1 MHWTVFKALTHH
13 KPVVIHAAV
22 AILMMA
28 GCVALIS
35 GTNNPLQRWFYD
47 LSQRHSSLTAANSP
61 VVIVAIDEDSKA
73 KLGEWPWSNTL
84 HATLI
89 EQLHK
94 ANAKAVAFTVPLQ
107 SSATDDN
114 TSDIQ
119 ADLQLERAIKAQG
132 RVVLPLEVS
141 VRPGDNSTDRQ
152 TTALLN
158 RVQRHFGDG
167 SFDQAIPVRP
177 IANSNN
183 RLVAAAAGLGHV
195 ISPEDSDGTT
205 RREYAAVR
213 LNSLAL
219 PALSVALSNLAT
231 EQRNAL
237 VVTNDQLQLH
247 EQSDSIALGKEL
259 SFRPV
264 FPNKGFTTLSYWQIL
279 SGEFDPQLV
288 ENKVVLIGFTDGASA
303 DRIDT
308 PVGSWPRVTAIAAAT
323 HSLLLTQTYH
333 HPIWASLLEL
343 LAGGGVIALC
353 VFAQTRLSNNY
364 KILILISIGI
374 AATLLLIDYWAL
386 CHLAMLNLVPQV
398 VALLA
403 SVGVI
408 WAMGTG
414 ANQHQPTATSPAIS
428 MDTLKTLALTLHG
441 QGQLDLAYET
451 LRRCPPN
458 RDTLDLTY
466 RLAADCERRRDIL
479 KAAQVYR
486 YINECDPSY
495 KDAGDKFSRL
505 QELVERPK
513 PPASATGVKPLRNIS
528 KPKPVEPPALRRSGK
543 ETLGRYEVE
552 RQIGKGAMGVVY
564 LGRDP
569 KINRIV
575 AIKAIP
581 LAEEFEDHDLVE
593 ARERFFREAEM
604 AGRLNHPGIVTI
616 FDAGEDHGL
625 AYIAMEYIKGEH
637 LSYYCEPNR
646 LLPIKKALTLVIR
659 VAEALNYA
667 HLQNVVHRDIK
678 PANIM
683 FNIETDALKIT
694 DFGIARLSDV
704 SRTKTGIV
712 LGTPSFMS
720 PEQLEGRPLDGRS
733 DLFALGVTL
742 YQMLTGQLP
751 FRADSM
757 TRLMNNIATEP
768 HPPIR
773 SLRPEL
779 PPCLENIIDRCLA
792 KPAED
797 RFQNG
802 VDMAEALR
810 NCMRTMTP

>member
-1 MHWTVFKALTHH
+1 MTRTVFKALTNF
-13 KPVVIHAAV
+13 KPTVIYAAIATV
-22 AILMMA
+22 LMV
-28 GCVALIS
+28 GCMGLIS
-35 GTNNPLQRWFYD
+35 GANNPLQRWLYD
-47 LSQRHSSLTAANSP
+47 LSQRHSAAASIDSS

-84 HATLI
+84 HASLI
-89 EQLHK
+89 EQLRK
-94 ANAKAVAFTVPLQ
+94 TGAKAIAFSVPLQ
-107 SSATDDN
+107 SATDGSTADVN
-114 TSDIQ
+114 
-119 ADLQLERAIKAQG
+119 ADLQLAQAIKAQG
-132 RVVLPLEVS
+132 KVVLPLEIS
-141 VRPGDNSTDRQ
+141 TRPGDNSTDRQ
-152 TTALLN
+152 LTALLN
-158 RVQRHFGDG
+158 RTQRHFGDG
-167 SFDQAIPVRP
+167 SLDHAVSARP
-177 IANSNN
+177 IANSSN
-183 RLVAAAAGLGHV
+183 RLIAAAAALGHV
-195 ISPEDSDGTT
+195 ISPIDSDGTS
-205 RREYAAVR
+205 RREYAAVK
-213 LNSLAL
+213 LSDLAL
-219 PALSVALSNLAT
+219 PSLSVAVSNLAT
-231 EQRNAL
+231 EQRDAL
-237 VVTNDQLQLH
+237 IVTNDQLQLNA
-247 EQSDSIALGKEL
+247 QRDSIPLDKEL
-259 SFRPV
+259 SFAPV
-264 FPNKGFTTLSYWQIL
+264 FPRSGFTTLSYWQVL
-279 SGEFDPQLV
+279 SGEFDQHLLRD
-288 ENKVVLIGFTDGASA
+288 KVVLIGFTDGASA
-303 DRIDT
+303 DRVET
-308 PVGSWPRVTAIAAAT
+308 PVGAWPRVTAIAAAT
-323 HSLLLTQTYH
+323 ESLLQSRTYR

-343 LAGGGVIALC
+343 LIGAGIVVLC
-353 VFAQTRLSNNY
+353 AFAPIRLNRN
-364 KILILISIGI
+364 INLLIFIGLISV
-374 AATLLLIDYWAL
+374 LLAIDYWSL
-386 CHLAMLNLVPQV
+386 THLATLNLVPQI

-403 SVGVI
+403 TLGVI
-408 WAMGTG
+408 WALGTG
-414 ANQHQPTATSPAIS
+414 TAQSKTAASPAIS

-451 LRRCPPN
+451 LRRCQPN
-458 RDTLDLTY
+458 QDTLDLTY
-466 RLAADCERRRDIL
+466 RLAADYERRRDVL

-486 YINECDPSY
+486 YISECDPNY
-495 KDAGDKFSRL
+495 KDAGNQFKRL
-505 QELVERPK
+505 QTLIERPK
-513 PPASATGVKPLRNIS
+513 PTPTPGAPKPIRNIS
-528 KPKPVEPPALRRSGK
+528 RPKPVEPPAPSRSGK
-543 ETLGRYEVE
+543 EVLGRYEIE

-646 LLPIKKALTLVIR
+646 LLPAKKALTLVIR

-683 FNIETDALKIT
+683 FNIDTDALKIT

-733 DLFALGVTL
+733 DLFALGVTM
-742 YQMLTGQLP
+742 YQLLTGQLP

-779 PPCLENIIDRCLA
+779 PPGLENIVDRCLA
-792 KPAED
+792 KAAED

>member
-1 MHWTVFKALTHH
+1 M
-13 KPVVIHAAV
+13 IRAAIAAFLV
-22 AILMMA
+22 A
-28 GCVALIS
+28 GCLALIP
-35 GTNNPLQRWFYD
+35 GADNPLQRWLYD
-47 LSQRHSSLTAANSP
+47 LSQRHHSVSSTDSN
-61 VVIVAIDEDSKA
+61 VVIVAIDEDSKT
-73 KLGEWPWSNTL
+73 KLGGWPWSNSL
-84 HATLI
+84 HASLI
-89 EQLHK
+89 EKLR
-94 ANAKAVAFTVPLQ
+94 ASGAKVIGFTVPLQ
-107 SSATDDN
+107 ASDSAGSS
-114 TSDIQ
+114 
-119 ADLQLERAIKAQG
+119 QLEQAMKAHG

-141 VRPGDNSTDRQ
+141 FRPNADDIDRRI
-152 TTALLN
+152 ASLLG
-158 RVQRHFGDG
+158 RTQRHFGDG
-167 SFDQAIPVRP
+167 TLDRASAAHV
-177 IANSNN
+177 IADPDNKLLN
-183 RLVAAAAGLGHV
+183 AAAGIGHV
-195 ISPEDSDGTT
+195 VSPTDSDGTT
-205 RREYAAVR
+205 RREYAAIK
-213 LNSLAL
+213 LNTLAL
-219 PALSVALSNLAT
+219 PSLSVALSNLAT
-231 EQRNAL
+231 EQRDAL
-237 VVTNDQLQLH
+237 VVTTDQLQLNA
-247 EQSDSIALGKEL
+247 QRDSMALGKNL
-259 SFRPV
+259 TFAPHYYKDGFPTISF
-264 FPNKGFTTLSYWQIL
+264 WQVL
-279 SGEFDPQLV
+279 TDDFAKQQV
-288 ENKVVLIGFTDGASA
+288 QNKVVLIGMTDGASA
-303 DRIDT
+303 DRVET
-308 PVGSWPRVTAIAAAT
+308 PVGSIPRIAAIAAAT
-323 HSLLLTQTYH
+323 NSLLAGDAYH
-333 HPIWASLLEL
+333 HPVWASLLQIL
-343 LAGGGVIALC
+343 LGMGIVALC
-353 VFAQTRLSNNY
+353 TVTLSIFNSY
-364 KILILISIGI
+364 IKPLIFIGT
-374 AATLLLIDYWAL
+374 ALFFLALDYWVMN
-386 CHLAMLNLVPQV
+386 HWSVTLNLVPHV

-403 SVGVI
+403 SWGML
-408 WAMGTG
+408 WALGSQRSSPKH
-414 ANQHQPTATSPAIS
+414 AASPAIS

-451 LRRCPPN
+451 LRRCQPN

-466 RLAADCERRRDIL
+466 RLAADYERRRDIL

-486 YINECDPSY
+486 YISECDLNY
-495 KDAGDKFSRL
+495 KDAAAKVVQL
-505 QELVERPK
+505 QQLIERPK
-513 PPASATGVKPLRNIS
+513 PAASDAPKPLRNIS
-528 KPKPVEPPALRRSGK
+528 RPKPVEAVPVRSTAK
-543 ETLGRYEVE
+543 EILGRYEIE

-569 KINRIV
+569 KINRVV

-625 AYIAMEYIKGEH
+625 AYIAMEYIQGEH

-646 LLPIKKALTLVIR
+646 LLPARKALTLIIR

-683 FNIETDALKIT
+683 FNIDTDALKIT

-733 DLFALGVTL
+733 DLFALGVTM
-742 YQMLTGQLP
+742 YQLLTGQLP

-779 PPCLENIIDRCLA
+779 PPCLETIVDRCLA
-792 KPAED
+792 KAAED

-810 NCMRTMTP
+810 NCMRTMAP

>member
-1 MHWTVFKALTHH
+1 M
-13 KPVVIHAAV
+13 VIHAAI
-22 AILMMA
+22 ATLMVVVCM
-28 GCVALIS
+28 GLIS
-35 GTNNPLQRWFYD
+35 GANNPLQRWLYD
-47 LSQRHSSLTAANSP
+47 LSQRHTAVISNDSP
-61 VVIVAIDEDSKA
+61 VVIIAIDEDSKA

-84 HATLI
+84 HAGLL
-89 EQLHK
+89 EQLRK
-94 ANAKAVAFTVPLQ
+94 AGARAVAFSVPLQ
-107 SSATDDN
+107 SSADG
-114 TSDIQ
+114 IA
-119 ADLQLERAIKAQG
+119 ADGDADSQLAQAIKAQG

-141 VRPGDNSTDRQ
+141 TRPGNTTPDRQ
-152 TTALLN
+152 LTALLN
-158 RVQRHFGDG
+158 RTQRHFGDG
-167 SFDQAIPVRP
+167 SLDHAIAARP

-183 RLVAAAAGLGHV
+183 QLIAAAAALGHV
-195 ISPEDSDGTT
+195 ISPADSDGTT
-205 RREYAAVR
+205 RREYAALR
-213 LNSLAL
+213 LDTLAL
-219 PALSVALSNLAT
+219 PSLSVALSNLAT
-231 EQRNAL
+231 EERNAL
-237 VVTNDQLQLH
+237 IVTSDQLQLNA
-247 EQSDSIALGKEL
+247 QRNSIPLGKEL
-259 SFRPV
+259 SFLPLYPR
-264 FPNKGFTTLSYWQIL
+264 NGFTTLSYWQVL
-279 SGEFDPQLV
+279 SGEFDLPLLQD
-288 ENKVVLIGFTDGASA
+288 KVVLIGFTDGASA
-303 DRIDT
+303 DRVETAI
-308 PVGSWPRVTAIAAAT
+308 GALPRVNAIAAAT
-323 HSLLLTQTYH
+323 NSLLQDRTYH
-333 HPIWASLLEL
+333 HPLWATLLEIL
-343 LAGGGVIALC
+343 SAVGVIALC
-353 VFAQTRLSNNY
+353 TLVPLKVTSNF
-364 KILILISIGI
+364 KILIFITTIVMLIV
-374 AATLLLIDYWAL
+374 IDYWSL
-386 CHLAMLNLVPQV
+386 QHLAMLNLVPQI
-398 VALLA
+398 VALIA
-403 SVGVI
+403 SVGLI
-408 WAMGTG
+408 WALGTG
-414 ANQHQPTATSPAIS
+414 HTQQKSTSSPAIS

-441 QGQLDLAYET
+441 QGQLDLAYDT

-458 RDTLDLTY
+458 QDTLDLTY
-466 RLAADCERRRDIL
+466 RLAADYERRRDIL

-486 YINECDPSY
+486 YISECNPNY
-495 KDAGDKFSRL
+495 KDAGAQLARL
-505 QELVERPK
+505 QELIERPK
-513 PPASATGVKPLRNIS
+513 PAADPNAAKPLRNINR
-528 KPKPVEPPALRRSGK
+528 PKPAEPPSPSKSGK
-543 ETLGRYEVE
+543 ETLGRYEIDK
-552 RQIGKGAMGVVY
+552 QIGKGAMGVVY

-581 LAEEFEDHDLVE
+581 LAAEFEDHDLVE

-637 LSYYCEPNR
+637 LSYYCEPAR
-646 LLPIKKALTLVIR
+646 LLPIKKALTLIIR

-733 DLFALGVTL
+733 DLFALGVTM
-742 YQMLTGQLP
+742 YQLLTGQLP

-779 PPCLENIIDRCLA
+779 PAGLENIVDRCLA
-792 KPAED
+792 KAADD